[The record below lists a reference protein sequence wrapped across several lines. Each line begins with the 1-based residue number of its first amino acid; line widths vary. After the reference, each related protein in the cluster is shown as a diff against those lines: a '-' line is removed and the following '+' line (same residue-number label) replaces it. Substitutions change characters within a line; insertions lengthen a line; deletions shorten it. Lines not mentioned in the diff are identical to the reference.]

1 MLQFLIGQERGLVVC
16 LVLKW
21 LPIIYKIQFDF
32 QAQSDSF
39 EVFASDLGDFFL
51 SKGIFH
57 DAVHESEVKKC

>member
-39 EVFASDLGDFFL
+39 EVFASDLGDFFI
-51 SKGIFH
+51 KGDI
-57 DAVHESEVKKC
+57 S